1 MDNGIV
7 LYVLEDHEIPLVNIS
22 VVIGTGSVDDP
33 VGKEGLA
40 ELTGDVMRTG
50 GTMSLS
56 GDAVDDAL
64 EFSACALGVSINRD
78 WGSADL
84 SVLKK
89 DMDMGLKI
97 LSDMIQHPAFEE
109 NKLNIAKA
117 LKIEELRRIADNPQK
132 LAFREFNRLIYRN
145 NPRGRLP
152 SIPSVENI
160 KRDDLLQFHKR
171 FFYPANIMMSIT
183 GDITRDEAVIKIK
196 EYFNDWRVPGIG
208 KIVIPVPEK
217 QIGLIYFLSKNTPQ
231 SIIVHGNMA
240 PAKKDKDNFAFET
253 LNFMLGSGGFRSRIF
268 HEIRTTRGLAYSTG
282 SFYKAKSDYGI
293 FGAYAITSSES
304 TATVISL
311 IRSIIGDASKNTFKK
326 NELDW
331 AKKSINNSFIFSF
344 HSAHQIAVQQM
355 MAEYEKLPED
365 YMASFRDNI
374 GKVQALDVQN
384 VAEKYLVLGNA
395 VVLVLGNEKIYQS
408 LKSEFGNIQKV
419 EATGD

>member
-1 MDNGIV
+1 MKRNFHIILLLLLFITVSYTGMSSASSYPFDDPDKLSYQTLKFSPPTAQRVLMDNGIV

-171 FFYPANIMMSIT
+171 FF
-183 GDITRDEAVIKIK
+183 
-196 EYFNDWRVPGIG
+196 
-208 KIVIPVPEK
+208 
-217 QIGLIYFLSKNTPQ
+217 
-231 SIIVHGNMA
+231 
-240 PAKKDKDNFAFET
+240 
-253 LNFMLGSGGFRSRIF
+253 
-268 HEIRTTRGLAYSTG
+268 
-282 SFYKAKSDYGI
+282 
-293 FGAYAITSSES
+293 
-304 TATVISL
+304 
-311 IRSIIGDASKNTFKK
+311 
-326 NELDW
+326 
-331 AKKSINNSFIFSF
+331 
-344 HSAHQIAVQQM
+344 
-355 MAEYEKLPED
+355 
-365 YMASFRDNI
+365 
-374 GKVQALDVQN
+374 
-384 VAEKYLVLGNA
+384 
-395 VVLVLGNEKIYQS
+395 
-408 LKSEFGNIQKV
+408 
-419 EATGD
+419 

>member
-1 MDNGIV
+1 
-7 LYVLEDHEIPLVNIS
+7 
-22 VVIGTGSVDDP
+22 
-33 VGKEGLA
+33 
-40 ELTGDVMRTG
+40 
-50 GTMSLS
+50 
-56 GDAVDDAL
+56 
-64 EFSACALGVSINRD
+64 
-78 WGSADL
+78 
-84 SVLKK
+84 
-89 DMDMGLKI
+89 
-97 LSDMIQHPAFEE
+97 
-109 NKLNIAKA
+109 
-117 LKIEELRRIADNPQK
+117 
-132 LAFREFNRLIYRN
+132 
-145 NPRGRLP
+145 
-152 SIPSVENI
+152 
-160 KRDDLLQFHKR
+160 
-171 FFYPANIMMSIT
+171 MMSIT